1 MRTQKSAKNMIAAFL
16 SQAILI
22 ILGFVS
28 RKVMIDSVG
37 VDYLGINGLM
47 NNILII
53 LSLAESGIG
62 AAILYA
68 LYKPLANNDIQEIKA
83 LMNFYKN
90 TYRALAA
97 FTTLAGLAIL
107 PFLKYLIKDN
117 SVDNTLVIYLLF
129 LFSSVSSYLFSYK
142 VSINN
147 ADQNKYLYTIANT
160 VTQVIVLILKIIILK
175 VTNNYILFLS
185 VDIFSTITKNIIF
198 SKIVDKKYPYLKEK
212 NNIKLNVEIK
222 KELIKNIKALF
233 VGKIG
238 YIISTSSDNLV
249 ISSMI
254 NIKAVGLY
262 SNYTTLTSSVYG
274 FVSIFINSIS
284 ASVGNLVAKESE
296 EKIYEIFNITSF
308 INFWLYTFSFV
319 CLYCLSDPFIALWL
333 GEEYILQKSVLFVIM
348 LNFLLDG
355 LLEPIGAVKNAAGI
369 YYPDRYVPITSAI
382 FNLVLSLILVRHLGL
397 TGVFL
402 ATIFSKIFFTFW
414 INPMLVFKIVFKK
427 SVLSYFIKII
437 LKIVFIFIVTFICYS
452 IGEYF
457 CCEYNII
464 NFIGRIIICLFI
476 PNLLLLLLSF
486 NKDEFKYVVNI
497 FKPFLKKLR
506 IN

>member
-1 MRTQKSAKNMIAAFL
+1 MRTQKSAKNMIAGFL

-90 TYRALAA
+90 IYRILAA
-97 FTTLAGLAIL
+97 FTTLVGLAIL

-117 SVDNTLVIYLLF
+117 SVDNILVIYLLF

-160 VTQVIVLILKIIILK
+160 VTQIVVLILKIVILK
-175 VTNNYILFLS
+175 ITNNYILFLAI
-185 VDIFSTITKNIIF
+185 DIFATITKNIIF
-198 SKIVDKKYPYLKEK
+198 SNIVDKRYPYLKEK
-212 NNIKLNVEIK
+212 NDVKLSDDTK
-222 KELIKNIKALF
+222 KELMKNIKALF
-233 VGKIG
+233 IGKVG

-254 NIKAVGLY
+254 NIKTVGLY

-284 ASVGNLVAKESE
+284 ASVGNLIAKESE
-296 EKIYEIFNITSF
+296 EKIYEVFNITSF
-308 INFWLYTFSFV
+308 INFWLYAFSFV
-319 CLYCLSDPFIALWL
+319 SLYCLADPFIALWL
-333 GEEYILQKSVLFVIM
+333 GNEYILNKAVLFVIM
-348 LNFLLDG
+348 FNFLLDG
-355 LLEPIGAVKNAAGI
+355 LLEPIGSVKNAAGI
-369 YYPDRYVPITSAI
+369 YYPDRYVPAISAV
-382 FNLVLSLILVRHLGL
+382 FNLGLSLILVKHIGL

-402 ATIFSKIFFTFW
+402 ATILSKLFFTFW
-414 INPMLVFKIVFKK
+414 INPMLVFRIVFKK
-427 SVLSYFIKII
+427 SSSIYFIKII
-437 LKIVFIFIVTFICYS
+437 LKIMFIFILTFICNF

-457 CCEYNII
+457 YYEYNII
-464 NFIGRIIICLFI
+464 NFVCKLIICLLI
-476 PNLLLLLLSF
+476 PNLLLLLISF
-486 NKDEFKYVVNI
+486 NKKEFKYVIDI
-497 FKPFLKKLR
+497 FKPILKGLKL
-506 IN
+506 N